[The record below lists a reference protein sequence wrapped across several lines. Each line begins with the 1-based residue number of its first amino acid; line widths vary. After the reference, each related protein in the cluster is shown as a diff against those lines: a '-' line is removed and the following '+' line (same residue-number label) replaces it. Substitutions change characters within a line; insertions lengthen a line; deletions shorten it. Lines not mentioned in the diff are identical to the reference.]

1 MRGISVNWAFWLGVI
16 ITIDQGIAHGAMN
29 FDGLPPSWTPII
41 EAWAGNFTWIGTIFT
56 TALAGLSGP
65 GQGVLAKFIFRRSTP
80 HATMIFFAIC
90 IAASLLA
97 ATPTMAQQTIAAGQ
111 DAAAKVQRPAVHHK
125 VVRKLPP
132 KGGGVSPFP
141 FPLSPIPGTATTTP
155 TTTPTT
161 TAAGTVDPITW
172 LRSFSVTDLQ
182 NALNQANRI
191 DAVCLGGTV
200 TSANTLA
207 LTGCTSTPHVGDTL
221 TSTGGDGSLTTPV
234 TITAVGAFASGAG
247 NVTLSSAQTLIG
259 VGAVTAT
266 NTSLPV
272 DIITAPCWAFLLG
285 VVQGTVPAILPT
297 TPGVATFIQTA
308 FDDEARLASWF
319 NPGGM
324 FDQFGLA
331 CAPLINKINVQ
342 VAAGGTTIAAAVAGG
357 PGASAAIIP
366 GLQAILGGVVAL
378 AIPKL

>member
-1 MRGISVNWAFWLGVI
+1 MSPTWIFWLGVI
-16 ITIDQGIAHGAMN
+16 VSIDQGIAHGALS
-29 FDGLPPSWTPII
+29 FVGVPASWVPII
-41 EAWAGNFTWIGTIFT
+41 EAWAGNLAWVGSLVM
-56 TALAGLSGP
+56 TALIGFSSSAEGP
-65 GQGVLAKFIFRRSTP
+65 LKKLFRRGP
-80 HATMIFFAIC
+80 PPAAMIFLAIC
-90 IAASLLA
+90 VGVSFFS
-97 ATPTMAQQTIAAGQ
+97 ATPTMAQQVIAASQ
-111 DAAAKVQRPAVHHK
+111 DAAAKVQKPAVHRK

-132 KGGGVSPFP
+132 KGGGPFP
-141 FPLSPIPGTATTTP
+141 FPPIPGTTPAATTTP
-155 TTTPTT
+155 TPSP
-161 TAAGTVDPITW
+161 GSVDPITW

-221 TSTGGDGSLTTPV
+221 TSSGGDATLTTPV
-234 TITAVGAFASGAG
+234 TITGIGAFASGAG
-247 NVTLSSAQTLIG
+247 NVTLSSAQQLTG

-272 DIITAPCWAFLLG
+272 DIITAPCWTFLLG

-331 CAPLINKINVQ
+331 CAPMINKINVL

-366 GLQAILGGVVAL
+366 GLQAILGGTIAL
-378 AIPKL
+378 LIPKL